1 MNIMDENL
9 HKNDLSKIAGWI
21 SAKCINQ
28 IETHIVKLPISI
40 FLKQIKEMESTYK
53 EFPKDKKRTE
63 KIFKLLESGKSIQPI
78 YVEDG
83 DKSLFVMEGR
93 HRMVAFLWKG
103 LEEIDVCFC
112 KLKTA

>member
-1 MNIMDENL
+1 MDTNL
-9 HKNDLSKIAGWI
+9 HKNDLSKVAGWI
-21 SAKCINQ
+21 GANSVEQ
-28 IETHIVKLPISI
+28 IETNIVKLPISI

-63 KIFKLLESGKSIQPI
+63 KIFKLLESGNSIQPI

-103 LEEIDVCFC
+103 FEEIDVCFC